1 MTIAEITK
9 ATAKGQVTLPKEWRS
24 QFPTNHYFVKS
35 DGAKSITFTAIDM
48 NALEEEVIFYAER
61 DNGGKGIDAKDII
74 KLLKKYH
81 G

>member
-35 DGAKSITFTAIDM
+35 DGGRSITFTAIDM
-48 NALEEEVIFYAER
+48 HEVEEGMLFNAER
-61 DNGGKGIDAKDII
+61 DYSTDMCSNEKISS
-74 KLLKKYH
+74 
-81 G
+81 

>member
-9 ATAKGQVTLPKEWRS
+9 ATTKGQVTLPKEWRS

-35 DGAKSITFTAIDM
+35 DGGRSITFTAVDM
-48 NALEEEVIFYAER
+48 SEIEEDIIFDAER
-61 DNGGKGIDAKDII
+61 DNNGVGIDPNDII